1 MLHARPPSPSELSV
15 APPASRRLRPLP
27 LVVEPSASS
36 SADLSTAIG
45 ANGAELDRLLR
56 VHGALLFRNWRVP
69 DTASFAAA
77 AGAMRT
83 MGLSSMADYAPAE
96 PGRDERVHLEG
107 ATVWHTNELRRS
119 GNYWAPEVVPHTEN
133 FYALERPAC
142 VAFFCEGR
150 PPWVG
155 GETALF
161 YSQLFYSQLV
171 YSQLCPGSEARRRSS
186 TASPPLRPSRRAS
199 APRSRSRRPCGATTL
214 CAGSGRGTARRLTR
228 GWARSLRATARR
240 CSWTGWT
247 EAQSA

>member
-1 MLHARPPSPSELSV
+1 MRGVPPSL
-15 APPASRRLRPLP
+15 
-27 LVVEPSASS
+27 
-36 SADLSTAIG
+36 TAIG
-45 ANGAELDRLLR
+45 ANGAELNRLLR

-150 PPWVG
+150 PPFITFSMQSA
-155 GETALF
+155 TAPITSRL
-161 YSQLFYSQLV
+161 
-171 YSQLCPGSEARRRSS
+171 SS
-186 TASPPLRPSRRAS
+186 AYLTA
-199 APRSRSRRPCGATTL
+199 
-214 CAGSGRGTARRLTR
+214 
-228 GWARSLRATARR
+228 ARSL
-240 CSWTGWT
+240 
-247 EAQSA
+247 